1 MKICDDGH
9 EEVVY
14 ECRYCPVCEARE
26 QGDKDADRL
35 KDEISTLH
43 DTIKEKD
50 GVIEDLESRL

>member
-26 QGDKDADRL
+26 QSDKEADRL